1 MTHRGDRDGPA
12 LKAPASHQCNPAS
25 RPVVEAICGLS
36 LLLVPFFP

>member
-1 MTHRGDRDGPA
+1 MAHRGDRDGPA

-25 RPVVEAICGLS
+25 SPVVDAICGLS